1 MNSQGKITETQ
12 KAIMGLLVSSN
23 PSAETFTYTRSE
35 LELISNTIASHS
47 QYTEKEESIVKEP
60 NEYYCSFK
68 KMCDQLDEEHKR
80 QFCGCYNT
88 PPKAIV
94 KEPNEVEKPLEDIS
108 DGKVTVE
115 NFEQEFLDAW
125 SQSNSV
131 QSCLELIRKKG
142 FKF

>member
-1 MNSQGKITETQ
+1 MNSQGKIT
-12 KAIMGLLVSSN
+12 
-23 PSAETFTYTRSE
+23 AEEFIKNKGINFMSPDFSIHQIIPLME
-35 LELISNTIASHS
+35 EFASHS